1 MKYLRLFLSALLAGA
16 AIGIGGTVFLSVQ
29 NSVVGAVLFAVG
41 LYAICAHGLHLFTGK
56 VGYCVEEGPGYI
68 GRLAVIWLGNYAGT
82 ALTALA
88 VRASRIAPIADRAAA
103 MCEVKLGDSLFSLLV
118 LAVFCGLLMFV
129 AVDGYRRTQH
139 PLILLMCVAAFI
151 LCGFEHCIADMFYF
165 SLAGAPAHAALLRL
179 AVITLGNGIG
189 GVLIPLLR
197 KLPE

>member
-1 MKYLRLFLSALLAGA
+1 
-16 AIGIGGTVFLSVQ
+16 
-29 NSVVGAVLFAVG
+29 
-41 LYAICAHGLHLFTGK
+41 
-56 VGYCVEEGPGYI
+56 
-68 GRLAVIWLGNYAGT
+68 
-82 ALTALA
+82 
-88 VRASRIAPIADRAAA
+88 

-189 GVLIPLLR
+189 SVLIPLLR